1 MRPQPRWTPLLLC
14 IVLPACSSAATAGGE
29 TVRRDPNVVTAEELA
44 DLTELSVFDA
54 LQRLRPSWVRS
65 RGATSVMGGD
75 GLPVVMVN
83 NVTHDSIDILRQ
95 LRSAEVSVMRFVS
108 GVDATTR
115 FGTGY
120 VNGLIEVTTH

>member
-1 MRPQPRWTPLLLC
+1 
-14 IVLPACSSAATAGGE
+14 
-29 TVRRDPNVVTAEELA
+29 VRRDPNVVTAEELA

-54 LQRLRPSWVRS
+54 LQRIRPSWVRS
-65 RGATSVMGGD
+65 RGATSVMGGGD

-83 NVTHDSIDILRQ
+83 NVTHDSVDILRQ
-95 LRSAEVSVMRFVS
+95 LRSAEVTVMRYVS